1 MNNSEKF
8 MSRCLFLAQ
17 NGAYYVAP
25 NPMVGA
31 VLVGPDGDVLAEG
44 WHQVYGGPHAEVNC
58 FKDAEE
64 RGIPDELMK
73 QSTLY
78 VSLEPCSHYGKTP
91 PCSELIIHK
100 GVRKVVVGILDPNPL
115 VGGRGIALLRQ
126 AGIEVE
132 VGVLEAECREVNK
145 RFLCLQEKKRPYVTL
160 KWAETADGYLDVYRT
175 EKGGGPLRI
184 STDYTKQLVHKLRAM
199 NMAIMVG
206 STTALLDDPRL
217 TTTKWAGRNPI
228 RVLVDRRNRVP
239 KTARIL
245 NTEAETIVYSDNTE
259 WDFILKDLAA
269 RNIHSIM
276 VEGGATLLS
285 NILSTGIY
293 DEVHVEVSD
302 RVLGGDGVKAPFVDL
317 SDAKKAVLDGHILY
331 EKEYR

>member
-1 MNNSEKF
+1 

-317 SDAKKAVLDGHILY
+317 SDAKKTVLDGHILY

>member
-126 AGIEVE
+126 TGIEVE

>member
-64 RGIPDELMK
+64 RGISDELLK

-160 KWAETADGYLDVYRT
+160 KWAETADGYLDLYRT

-285 NILSTGIY
+285 SILSTGIY

-317 SDAKKAVLDGHILY
+317 SNAKKAVLDGHILY

>member
-259 WDFILKDLAA
+259 WNFILKDLAA

-276 VEGGATLLS
+276 VEGGAALLS

-317 SDAKKAVLDGHILY
+317 SDAKKTVLDGHILY

>member
-91 PCSELIIHK
+91 PCSELIINK

-317 SDAKKAVLDGHILY
+317 SDAKKTVLDGHILY

>member
-160 KWAETADGYLDVYRT
+160 KWAETADGYLDLYRT

-269 RNIHSIM
+269 RSIHSIM
-276 VEGGATLLS
+276 VEGGATLLN

-317 SDAKKAVLDGHILY
+317 SDAKKTVLDGHILY

>member
-160 KWAETADGYLDVYRT
+160 KWAETADGYLDLYRT

-239 KTARIL
+239 KTALIL

-317 SDAKKAVLDGHILY
+317 SDAKKTVLDGHILY

>member
-1 MNNSEKF
+1 

-91 PCSELIIHK
+91 PCSELIINK

-160 KWAETADGYLDVYRT
+160 KWAETADGYLDLYRT

-317 SDAKKAVLDGHILY
+317 SDAKKTVLDGHILY

>member
-160 KWAETADGYLDVYRT
+160 KWAETADGYLDLYRT

-317 SDAKKAVLDGHILY
+317 SDAKKTVLDGHILY

>member
-317 SDAKKAVLDGHILY
+317 SDAKKTVLDGHILY

>member
-160 KWAETADGYLDVYRT
+160 KWAETADGYLDLYRT

>member
-91 PCSELIIHK
+91 PCSELIINK

>member
-31 VLVGPDGDVLAEG
+31 VLVGPNGDILAEG
-44 WHQVYGGPHAEVNC
+44 WHQQYGGAHAEVNC

-64 RGIPDELMK
+64 RGVPDELIK

-91 PCSELIIHK
+91 PCAELIIRK
-100 GVRKVVVGILDPNPL
+100 GVHKVVVGILDPNPL
-115 VGGRGIALLRQ
+115 VQGKGIALLRS

-132 VGVLEAECREVNK
+132 IGVLEKECREVNK
-145 RFLCLQEKKRPYVTL
+145 RFLCFQEKKRPYVTL
-160 KWAETADGYLDVYRT
+160 KWAETADGYMDSYRT
-175 EKGGGPLRI
+175 EKGNGPLRI
-184 STDYTKQLVHKLRAM
+184 STDYSKQLVHQMRAM

-206 STTALLDDPRL
+206 ATTALLDDPQL
-217 TTTKWAGRNPI
+217 TTSKWAGRNPI
-228 RVLVDRRNRVP
+228 RILADRRHRVP
-239 KTARIL
+239 KTARIF
-245 NTEAETIVYSDNTE
+245 NNDAETIVYADNTD
-259 WDFILKDLAA
+259 WRFIVKDLAA

-276 VEGGATLLS
+276 VEGGAQLL
-285 NILSTGIY
+285 NHILATGIY
-293 DEVHVEVSD
+293 DEVHVEVSNE
-302 RVLGGDGVKAPFVDL
+302 VLGRVGVKAPVVDL
-317 SDAKKAVLDGHILY
+317 HDARQSVVDGHILY
-331 EKEYR
+331 EKKHI

>member
-91 PCSELIIHK
+91 PCSELIINK

-160 KWAETADGYLDVYRT
+160 KWAETADGYLDLYRT

-317 SDAKKAVLDGHILY
+317 SDAKKTVLDGHILY